1 MFRITRADHPRH
13 ILIRME
19 GRLAGDYVGVAESA
33 CGEALSANI
42 PVTVLLNNVMEIDAR
57 GRDFLRQLLIKR
69 ARLRAVGIYSRYIIR
84 MLRKSSELHSC
95 GG

>member
-13 ILIRME
+13 ILITME
-19 GRLAGDYVGVAESA
+19 GRLAGDYVRVAESA

-57 GRDFLRQLLIKR
+57 GRDFLRQLLMKR
-69 ARLRAVGIYSRYIIR
+69 AGLRALGIYSRYIVR
-84 MLRKSSELHSC
+84 TLRKSIDLRS
-95 GG
+95 